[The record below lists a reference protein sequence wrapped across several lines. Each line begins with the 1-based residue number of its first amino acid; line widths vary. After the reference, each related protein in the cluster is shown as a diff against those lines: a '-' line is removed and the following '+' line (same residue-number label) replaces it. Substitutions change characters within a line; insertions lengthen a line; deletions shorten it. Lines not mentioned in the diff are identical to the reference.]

1 MGFKKAVV
9 NLMPN
14 PLVRVFAAPY
24 VAGKGIESGLNV
36 AKRLWENDHLYS
48 TIDMLGEEIYE
59 HEEVEQTVDLYFKLI
74 DELKNTDYASVSLK
88 PTQLG
93 IFESEAYCLE
103 NMRRIVGAAKPHN
116 IHVTVDMEDHP
127 YTDVTLRF
135 FRELREEFEN
145 VGTVLQS
152 RLFRTKDDI
161 LNLPDACCKIR
172 ICIGI
177 YNEPADISY
186 QKKSEMKDKMFEYV
200 QLLLEK
206 GHYPEVATHDE
217 ALLRRCMTFFDAEN
231 IPRDKYEYQMLM
243 GVPRKKIQRE
253 IVERGEICRL
263 YVPFAEQW
271 KHAIAYC
278 KRRLAGNPMMAAYVM
293 GNIVKKAG
301 GR

>member
-1 MGFKKAVV
+1 MGFKNAVV

-14 PLVRVFAAPY
+14 PLVRVFASPY
-24 VAGKGIESGLNV
+24 VAGKGIESGLNA
-36 AKRLWENDHLYS
+36 AKRLWENDQLYS

-59 HEEVEQTVDLYFKLI
+59 HEEVEQTVDLYLKLI
-74 DELKNTDYASVSLK
+74 DELKGSKYATVSLK

-103 NMRRIVGAAKPHN
+103 NMRRIVKAAEPQS

-135 FRELREEFEN
+135 FHDLRGEFEN

-152 RLFRTKDDI
+152 RLFRTRDDI
-161 LNLPDACCKIR
+161 LHLPEKCCKIR
-172 ICIGI
+172 MCIGI
-177 YNEPADISY
+177 YNEPTDISY

-200 QLLLEK
+200 QLLLER

-217 ALLRRCMTFFDAEN
+217 ALLRRCMAYFDKEN
-231 IPRDKYEYQMLM
+231 VPRDKYEYQMLM

-253 IVERGEICRL
+253 IVEREEICRL

-293 GNIVKKAG
+293 GNMIKKAG